1 MSENINGGQNFWEI
15 EIISEYQNVCL
26 NNNSWQLKKN
36 IQSSTTLNDKS
47 IWEMTLTWKKVK
59 LNFKMVMKTFS

>member
-1 MSENINGGQNFWEI
+1 MSENINGGQNLWEI
-15 EIISEYQNVCL
+15 EIISEYQNLCL

-47 IWEMTLTWKKVK
+47 IWEMTLSWKKVK

>member
-1 MSENINGGQNFWEI
+1 MSENINGGQNLWEI
-15 EIISEYQNVCL
+15 EIISEYQNLCL

-47 IWEMTLTWKKVK
+47 IWEMTLSWKKVK
-59 LNFKMVMKTFS
+59 LNLKMVMKTFS

>member
-1 MSENINGGQNFWEI
+1 MSENINGGQNLWEI

-47 IWEMTLTWKKVK
+47 IWEMTLSWKKVK